1 MNKYL
6 IKIKCDKQG
15 LAEILAAAIDSKA
28 NIEIDY
34 DAIVEQ
40 PVVEEQP
47 SLLPPTVSLQDQRD
61 AQPKS
66 TKAYQ
71 QKLLAWTVYK
81 MLVDNYP
88 SGMIFKSHD
97 VYNLQKRLGYD
108 GTINAVSA
116 HMSRMSQVGLINR
129 IGGNV
134 REGYKFELTKPVSH
148 KEFVRQI
155 SNYNNKAKIKEH
167 QRTLD
172 RNKWMN
178 LGKLQTAIRN

>member
-1 MNKYL
+1 MSKYL

-15 LAEILAAAIDSKA
+15 LAEILASAIDSKA

-34 DAIVEQ
+34 ETISETPVIQQQ
-40 PVVEEQP
+40 P
-47 SLLPPTVSLQDQRD
+47 LLAPAVSLQDQRD

-71 QKLLAWTVYK
+71 QKLLSWTVYK

-88 SGMIFKSHD
+88 SGLVFKSSD
-97 VYNLQKRLGYD
+97 VYHLQKRLGYD

-116 HMSRMSQVGLINR
+116 HLSRMSQVGLINR
-129 IGGNV
+129 TGGNV
-134 REGYKFELTKPVSH
+134 REGYKFELTKPVNH
-148 KEFVRQI
+148 KEFVRLI

-172 RNKWMN
+172 RNKWIN
-178 LGKLQTAIRN
+178 LGKLQSAIRN